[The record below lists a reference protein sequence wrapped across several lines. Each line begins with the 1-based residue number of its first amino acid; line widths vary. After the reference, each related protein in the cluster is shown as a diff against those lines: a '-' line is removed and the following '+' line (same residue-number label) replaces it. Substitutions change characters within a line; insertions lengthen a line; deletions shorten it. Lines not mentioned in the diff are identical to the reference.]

1 MNMHSLTLLDHNE
14 NLVSLSEKMDFDI
27 FYKVRVYLVNPTS
40 INKVNF
46 ANLHQYTINYNYTPT
61 LN

>member
-1 MNMHSLTLLDHNE
+1 MLDHNE

-40 INKVNF
+40 INEVNF
-46 ANLHQYTINYNYTPT
+46 ANLHQYAINYNYTPT